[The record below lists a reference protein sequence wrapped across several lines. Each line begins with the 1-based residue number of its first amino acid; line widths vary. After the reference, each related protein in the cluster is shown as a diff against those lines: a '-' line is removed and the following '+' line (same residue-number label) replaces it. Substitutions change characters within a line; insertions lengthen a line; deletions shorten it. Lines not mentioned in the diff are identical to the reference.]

1 MTLMDRLTAYDLVDG
16 DLTGSI
22 RMTVQNLNIAA
33 AGTYSITLQVT
44 NSLGDTAIVPLS
56 VIMRE
61 NGKLPSIAL
70 QEYLVYLKQGDRFDP
85 ESYLLRV
92 TELIA
97 GRERTCPLDEVS
109 IDSKVDMDHPGVY
122 EVTYQ
127 YTGEAGTGKTILTVV
142 VE

>member
-1 MTLMDRLTAYDLVDG
+1 M
-16 DLTGSI
+16 
-22 RMTVQNLNIAA
+22 
-33 AGTYSITLQVT
+33 
-44 NSLGDTAIVPLS
+44 PLS

-70 QEYLVYLKQGDRFDP
+70 QEYLVYLKQGIALIRVLPAPGDRAD
-85 ESYLLRV
+85 SRQ
-92 TELIA
+92 
-97 GRERTCPLDEVS
+97 GRTSPPGRSEHRFQS
-109 IDSKVDMDHPGVY
+109 GYGSPGVY

>member
-1 MTLMDRLTAYDLVDG
+1 
-16 DLTGSI
+16 
-22 RMTVQNLNIAA
+22 MTVQNLNIAA

-56 VIMRE
+56 VIMQE

>member
-1 MTLMDRLTAYDLVDG
+1 MDSSVSSLVQRLRFRFWVCTDCFWG
-16 DLTGSI
+16 
-22 RMTVQNLNIAA
+22 IAR
-33 AGTYSITLQVT
+33 
-44 NSLGDTAIVPLS
+44 

>member
-1 MTLMDRLTAYDLVDG
+1 MWARLLTLMDRLTAYDLVDG

-97 GRERTCPLDEVS
+97 GRGADLPPWT
-109 IDSKVDMDHPGVY
+109 K
-122 EVTYQ
+122 
-127 YTGEAGTGKTILTVV
+127 
-142 VE
+142 